1 MFDVTVL
8 ESWILH
14 LMQALDRNLL
24 GSGSSFFLFGLYRKG
39 FYWKLTCTQ
48 SSLYAQILL
57 YCDLSHWTSI
67 RVWSDL
73 SNFSV
78 HKRRVSWL
86 LVTVNLLLNFAGSR
100 SDRGEF
106 CLFDL
111 QNNISNLLFP
121 LYSVKQCIRSPSR
134 SRLIDVSPRY
144 KELQLLFLH
153 WRLH

>member
-1 MFDVTVL
+1 MHVQHIFDVIVL
-8 ESWILH
+8 EFWILH
-14 LMQALDRNLL
+14 LNQALDEKPSWFR
-24 GSGSSFFLFGLYRKG
+24 FFIFLFGLYRKG

-134 SRLIDVSPRY
+134 SLLIDVQS
-144 KELQLLFLH
+144 QV
-153 WRLH
+153 